1 MKVIQNN
8 AVEMFLK
15 NNPNKIYSLK
25 TLKHKLN
32 LSKKYTFFL
41 AMNSK
46 KIRKVNPL
54 EVGSCKIKLSAF
66 KYDDVPDI
74 VCDIKIVDVNDNII
88 DNNLCET
95 NLTNNKEVEAVEEVE
110 KGDEVDEVENVDE
123 VEKVLKVEDVK
134 EVEEVEPD
142 KADEHDV
149 EIIERVESDEDIE
162 IINKE

>member
-54 EVGSCKIKLSAF
+54 EVGSGKIKLSAF

>member
-66 KYDDVPDI
+66 KYNDVPDV
-74 VCDIKIVDVNDNII
+74 VCDVKIVDVNDNII

-95 NLTNNKEVEAVEEVE
+95 NLTNNKEVEDVEEVE
-110 KGDEVDEVENVDE
+110 KGDEVDEVEKGDE
-123 VEKVLKVEDVK
+123 VEDVK
-134 EVEEVEPD
+134 EVEEVQPD
-142 KADEHDV
+142 KADEDDV

>member
-32 LSKKYTFFL
+32 LSKRYTFFL

-66 KYDDVPDI
+66 KYNDVPDV
-74 VCDIKIVDVNDNII
+74 VCDVKIVNVNDNII
-88 DNNLCET
+88 DNNLSET
-95 NLTNNKEVEAVEEVE
+95 NFTNNEEVE
-110 KGDEVDEVENVDE
+110 NVDEVDE

-134 EVEEVEPD
+134 EVEEVEHD

-149 EIIERVESDEDIE
+149 EIIERLESDEDIE